1 MYGRYKIVDS
11 KLNYPGPGQYVAFSE
26 FGIYESK
33 YAHTEPDN
41 QQREKEQ
48 GSQEEKPKK
57 EQKPAEPNPTRAEPK
72 QEVSKEENKPN
83 NTNPSQPNVETTAP

>member
-48 GSQEEKPKK
+48 GSQ
-57 EQKPAEPNPTRAEPK
+57 
-72 QEVSKEENKPN
+72 
-83 NTNPSQPNVETTAP
+83 